1 VPLFHQ
7 CLRPGDLIFPFP
19 LLLLTSPQN
28 ATLAGGVAI
37 GAIANL
43 TLAPA
48 TVSLVGAVAGLVS
61 VLGFKF
67 IQPWLEDKI
76 ALHDTCGACRL
87 YTSAHFAP
95 FPWRSHSSIL
105 VFSYVGPG
113 HVQVSTTCTACR
125 A

>member
-1 VPLFHQ
+1 MPLFHK

-76 ALHDTCGACRL
+76 ALHDTCGTCVYHLRPLRPFCVAL
-87 YTSAHFAP
+87 TSF
-95 FPWRSHSSIL
+95 FIL
-105 VFSYVGPG
+105 PG
-113 HVQVSTTCTACR
+113 HVQASTTCTACR